1 MNIERNG
8 TTIELTAD
16 EVEEVYREQLK
27 NYRKQDA
34 ARHLNDMFGDEPEKF
49 AQEYGVELGDLMAD
63 DGFLDVA
70 VERFEDDFDC
80 NISENMMWEN
90 VITNVLA
97 EMRGY
102 DG

>member
-16 EVEEVYREQLK
+16 EVEEAYREQLK
-27 NYRKQDA
+27 NCRKQDA
-34 ARHLNDMFGDEPEKF
+34 ARHLNDMFGDEPEEF
-49 AQEYGVELGDLMAD
+49 AQEYGVKLDALMVD

-90 VITNVLA
+90 AITNVLA
-97 EMRGY
+97 EMKGY

>member
-16 EVEEVYREQLK
+16 EVEKAYREQLK
-27 NYRKQDA
+27 NCRKQDA
-34 ARHLNDMFGDEPEKF
+34 ARHLNDMFGDEPEEF
-49 AQEYGVELGDLMAD
+49 AQEYGVKLDALMVD

-90 VITNVLA
+90 AITNVLA
-97 EMRGY
+97 EMKGY

>member
-8 TTIELTAD
+8 ITIELTTD
-16 EVEEVYREQLK
+16 EVEEAYREQLK

-34 ARHLNDMFGDEPEKF
+34 ARHLNDMFGDEPEEF
-49 AQEYGVELGDLMAD
+49 AQEYGVKLDALMVD

-80 NISENMMWEN
+80 NICENMMWEN

>member
-16 EVEEVYREQLK
+16 EVEEAYREQLK

-49 AQEYGVELGDLMAD
+49 AQEHGVKLDDLMVD

-80 NISENMMWEN
+80 NICENTMWEN
-90 VITNVLA
+90 VITNILA

>member
-16 EVEEVYREQLK
+16 EVEEAYREQLK

-34 ARHLNDMFGDEPEKF
+34 ARHLNDMFSDGPEEF
-49 AQEYGVELGDLMAD
+49 AQEYGVKLDDLMVN

-90 VITNVLA
+90 AITNVLA
-97 EMRGY
+97 EMKGY